1 MCGFIHDWWKEMEGG
16 RRWRVG
22 RWGGGESLRFFDRVL
37 HCSLLLVFISRDLDL
52 AVVLFPFLFSV

>member
-1 MCGFIHDWWKEMEGG
+1 MEGG
-16 RRWRVG
+16 RRWGVG
-22 RWGGGESLRFFDRVL
+22 GGGGGESLRFFDRVL